1 MGRSRRENIPV
12 PVPVTN
18 TQDPATSGEA
28 AATATLD
35 QNQGIDHGMS
45 LLQQAH
51 AVFIHEGNN
60 IVGEKERMAELYQ
73 EEKDAGAKAQD
84 LESRAERFRIVEAKK
99 KEERLEA
106 ESRVKK
112 FEEKIARAK
121 EYLQEMMNTMD

>member
-1 MGRSRRENIPV
+1 MIHFYKRIMGRSRRENIPV

-18 TQDPATSGEA
+18 TQDPATSG
-28 AATATLD
+28 
-35 QNQGIDHGMS
+35 IDHAMS

-60 IVGEKERMAELYQ
+60 IVRERERMAELYQ
-73 EEKDAGAKAQD
+73 EEKDAGAEAQE
-84 LESRAERFRIVEAKK
+84 LESRAERLRIVEAKK

-106 ESRVKK
+106 KSK
-112 FEEKIARAK
+112 KIARAK

>member
-18 TQDPATSGEA
+18 TQDPATSG
-28 AATATLD
+28 
-35 QNQGIDHGMS
+35 IDHAMS

-73 EEKDAGAKAQD
+73 EEKDAGAEAQE
-84 LESRAERFRIVEAKK
+84 LESCSTGQKGDCYTFMHINIPSATKNCATWYASCIYVA
-99 KEERLEA
+99 
-106 ESRVKK
+106 
-112 FEEKIARAK
+112 
-121 EYLQEMMNTMD
+121 M

>member
-1 MGRSRRENIPV
+1 MIHFIKRIMARSRRAV
-12 PVPVTN
+12 

-84 LESRAERFRIVEAKK
+84 LESRAERSRIVEAKK

-106 ESRVKK
+106 ESK
-112 FEEKIARAK
+112 KIARAK